1 MAADERRRMII
12 DTVIPLVLERG
23 VEVTSREIAQA
34 AGIAEGTVFRVFE
47 DENVII
53 DAAVTRMLD
62 PTDVLEA
69 LGEIDRNL
77 ALDVTLEMVVTI
89 LRARVQSV
97 VAFMGALGPRDH
109 ARHAKHGPQHRPPL
123 HDASEAIAVLL
134 EPHRDQIRVPVV
146 TAVDYIRML
155 VFGTSMPYLRGSQ
168 PDPSALT
175 DFILRGIAAEK
186 E

>member
-12 DTVIPLVLERG
+12 DAVIPLVLEHG

-47 DENVII
+47 DKNEIV
-53 DAAVTRMLD
+53 DAAVMRVLD
-62 PTDVLEA
+62 PTEVLEA
-69 LGEIDRNL
+69 LGQIDRGL
-77 ALDVTLEMVVTI
+77 PLDVTLEKVVTI

-97 VAFMGALGPRDH
+97 VAFMSALGPRDH

-123 HDASEAIAVLL
+123 HDASEAIAALL
-134 EPHRDQIRVPVV
+134 EPHRSHIRVPLV

-175 DFILRGIAAEK
+175 DFIIRGIAAEK